1 MSILINFKIDPRMKA
16 AIQKLA
22 DKQFI
27 SMSAIIKQSIEKH
40 LQDHGIDWRKE
51 SGKKGRR
58 QMGTDQLGRSL

>member
-1 MSILINFKIDPRMKA
+1 MINFKIDPRMKK

-27 SMSAIIKQSIEKH
+27 SMSAVIKQAIEKH

-51 SGKKGRR
+51 KPKK
-58 QMGTDQLGRSL
+58 